1 MNRRVPRGGAV
12 LLVLFVVT
20 GVALF
25 LFFSARFGGPTVRT
39 SDPFVLRTQVSDTQG
54 LSVRSDVRMRGVLV
68 GHVQR
73 VQRRGGR
80 AALELVLDAEP
91 VRLRRGTTLRVGTKT
106 ALGESYVDLL
116 PGPARAAELRSG
128 TTLRASAVRPAV
140 EVDEALEALD
150 RPTRGHLQGV
160 LRELG
165 RGTASPRAADQVAG
179 AVTGLRRTVD
189 EVHDLGTLLQQQAG
203 DLSQTVLA
211 GGRVVDEL
219 ARRSDRVTA
228 LVRDGRRTLD
238 AVGARDDAL
247 RATVDEAPRLL
258 RSARGTLRDV
268 RPLVAEARP
277 VVSDLRAAAPDLTAA
292 VRALPSVAGD
302 VDAILAGGRR
312 LERAADPLLR
322 GASASG
328 GGTAGG
334 GASASGGRTAGG
346 GASASG
352 GGTAGGGASASG
364 GRTSGGGAP
373 ALLDAAGPVANSL
386 TPALA
391 NVATGARWLAPRKR
405 TVASWFSNTAAIG
418 TNGDAKGR
426 WARFFIFID
435 PATLLS
441 QKSDLPTNAYTPP
454 DDALNPQAFKR
465 GDFERLLPTPAPP
478 SP

>member
-334 GASASGGRTAGG
+334 GASASGGRT
-346 GASASG
+346 
-352 GGTAGGGASASG
+352 
-364 GRTSGGGAP
+364 SGGGAP